1 MNMYE
6 LGETFRLLE
15 SLAEAAEAGGSAD
28 QAAVIADALGQI
40 GGDITEKLDSC
51 AALITEWKHR
61 ADAMA
66 TEAKRLSDARAA
78 LVRRGDRLK
87 ACMMQLMES
96 TDTKKAQGKRF
107 TIGQRKGSMSVLI
120 DTAAELPDEYMRH
133 PDPVPDKTAIKA
145 ALDSGETVYGAT
157 LHRGPTT
164 VTIK

>member
-1 MNMYE
+1 VGDHGMNMYE
-6 LGETFRLLE
+6 LGETE
-15 SLAEAAEAGGSAD
+15 D

-40 GGDITEKLDSC
+40 GGDITENLDDC
-51 AALITEWKHR
+51 AALITDWKHR

-66 TEAKRLSDARAA
+66 TEAKRLSDARTALVVRADRLEACMMQLMESRAA

-96 TDTKKAQGKRF
+96 TD
-107 TIGQRKGSMSVLI
+107 
-120 DTAAELPDEYMRH
+120 
-133 PDPVPDKTAIKA
+133 
-145 ALDSGETVYGAT
+145 SGETVYGAT